1 MGYGKTRLFFN
12 KIFLTSLGQE
22 QKVMH
27 SVTEQQNSP
36 NRKTELEL
44 QKALLQTSA
53 LMRQRTG
60 QPETKMDDLAFKRVN
75 AELRRLDPNSAYDLG

>member
-1 MGYGKTRLFFN
+1 MD
-12 KIFLTSLGQE
+12 
-22 QKVMH
+22 

-36 NRKTELEL
+36 NRKAELEL

-60 QPETKMDDLAFKRVN
+60 QPETKLTERAFRRIN
-75 AELRRLDPNSAYDLG
+75 AELRQLDRNSVYDLG